1 MTRSMPENALNFQP
15 ELRGETLLLR
25 PLKPEDFDGLY
36 AAGSDPAV
44 WAGHPARERYKP
56 EVFRQYFDAQ
66 MASKS
71 TLVFIDRATGKLIG
85 CSRYY
90 VAPDQPQAV
99 SIGFTFLNNAYWGGA
114 TNFEIKRLM
123 LDHAFL
129 SVDDVWFHIDPTNIR
144 SQKATAKL
152 GAVHAYDAV
161 LDISGSP
168 LNWMCFRLTRDAW
181 AEVKSAQG
189 H

>member
-1 MTRSMPENALNFQP
+1 MLDNALNFQP
-15 ELRGETLLLR
+15 ELTGETLFLR
-25 PLKPEDFDGLY
+25 PLTADDFDELY

-66 MASKS
+66 LASQS
-71 TLVFIDRATGKLIG
+71 TLVFVDCATGKLIG

-99 SIGFTFLNNAYWGGA
+99 SIGFTFLNNAYWGGI

-123 LDHAFL
+123 LDHAFR

-161 LDISGSP
+161 LDISGLP
-168 LNWMCFRLTRDAW
+168 VKWMCFRLTRDAW
-181 AEVKSAQG
+181 DRAQSV
-189 H
+189 

>member
-1 MTRSMPENALNFQP
+1 MDMPDNALNFQP
-15 ELRGETLLLR
+15 ELSGETLFLR
-25 PLKPEDFDGLY
+25 PLKADDFDGLY

-44 WAGHPARERYKP
+44 WAGHPAKERYKP

-90 VAPDQPQAV
+90 VAPDQLQAV
-99 SIGFTFLNNAYWGGA
+99 SIGFTFLNNAYWGGT

-123 LDHAFL
+123 LDHAFQ

-168 LNWMCFRLTRDAW
+168 VNWMCFRLTRDAW
-181 AEVKSAQG
+181 ARVKSAQE

>member
-56 EVFRQYFDAQ
+56 EVFRQYFDSQ

-181 AEVKSAQG
+181 AKVKSAQG

>member
-1 MTRSMPENALNFQP
+1 MPEDGLNLQP
-15 ELRGETLLLR
+15 ELNGETLFLR
-25 PLKPEDFDGLY
+25 PLKADDFDGLY

-44 WAGHPARERYKP
+44 WAGHPAKERYKP
-56 EVFRQYFDAQ
+56 DVFRQYFDVQ
-66 MASKS
+66 LASKG

-85 CSRYY
+85 CSRYC
-90 VAPDQPQAV
+90 VAPDQPQAI

-123 LDHAFL
+123 LDHAFN

-168 LNWMCFRLTRDAW
+168 VNWMCFRLARDAW
-181 AEVKSAQG
+181 DRVKAAQG

>member
-1 MTRSMPENALNFQP
+1 MPENTMNLRP
-15 ELRGETLLLR
+15 ELSSDTLLLR
-25 PLKPEDFDGLY
+25 PLKSDDFDGLY

-44 WAGHPARERYKP
+44 WAGHPAKERYKP
-56 EVFRQYFDAQ
+56 DVFRQYFDAQ
-66 MASKS
+66 MASRS
-71 TLVFIDRATGKLIG
+71 TLVFLDRATGKPIG

-90 VAPDQPQAV
+90 VAPDQPQDI
-99 SIGFTFLNNAYWGGA
+99 SIGFTFLNNAYWGGP

-123 LDHAFL
+123 LDHAFK

-168 LNWMCFRLTRDAW
+168 VNWMCFRLTRDAW
-181 AEVKSAQG
+181 ESVKAARQ

>member
-1 MTRSMPENALNFQP
+1 MPDNTLDLQP
-15 ELRGETLLLR
+15 ELFSEGLILR
-25 PLKPEDFDGLY
+25 PLTSDDFAGLY

-44 WAGHPARERYKP
+44 WAGHPAKNRYQ
-56 EVFRQYFDAQ
+56 EEAFRTYFDAQ
-66 MASKS
+66 MASGS
-71 TLVFIDRATGKLIG
+71 TLIFIDRANGKPIG

-90 VAPDQPQAV
+90 VAPDQPQAIA
-99 SIGFTFLNNAYWGGA
+99 IGFTFLNNAYWGGS

-123 LDHAFL
+123 LDHAFKT
-129 SVDDVWFHIDPTNIR
+129 VDDVWFHIDPTNIR

-168 LNWMCFRLTRDAW
+168 VNWMCFRLTRDAW
-181 AEVKSAQG
+181 EAVKAARG
-189 H
+189 